1 MQNKRL
7 DLFSAGDELSRECF
21 KIKRE
26 NCLENTQTNRT
37 WTEKSLRIANKQNI
51 DKEVSREKAEH
62 SKKQTGEVVS
72 SRTQVV
78 SMGTQFDLQFFSLL
92 SDTLTLRSLLHS

>member
-1 MQNKRL
+1 MC
-7 DLFSAGDELSRECF
+7 SAGEELSREIF
-21 KIKRE
+21 RIERE
-26 NCLENTQTNRT
+26 NCLEKTHTHTHIQASRT
-37 WTEKSLRIANKQNI
+37 WIERSLRIANKQNI

-78 SMGTQFDLQFFSLL
+78 SMGTQFDFQFFSLL